1 MNISEFYNPNMGP
14 CGPSGPETPPA
25 PGVRSVDLF
34 APNPA
39 LQKKLYVVDDF
50 YQNPD
55 LVRDYALQVQYIE
68 DNRWY
73 KGNRSEH
80 NYLTPAVKAS
90 FEAITGQPI
99 TRWSEYETNGKFQY
113 CTPEDLLVYHCDLQ
127 NWAAMIYLTPGA
139 AYDTGTSFYAHRGT
153 GIRSSREPD
162 SDQVFSGGFY
172 DRTRFELVDTVGNVY
187 NRLVIFDSRC
197 IHAAAGYFGT
207 ELKNSRLFQIFFWD

>member
-14 CGPSGPETPPA
+14 CGPSGPEPLPA

-55 LVRDYALQVQYIE
+55 LVRDYALQVPYIE

-73 KGNRSEH
+73 KGNRSEQ
-80 NYLTPAVKAS
+80 NYLIPAVKAS
-90 FEAITGQPI
+90 FEAIMGQPI

-162 SDQVFSGGFY
+162 SDQAFSGGFY

-187 NRLVIFDSRC
+187 NRLVIFDSRS